1 MSKKYASLN
10 TLSIFLDNLRKLFAT
25 KIEVDEKSKVQIVT
39 EKDTENTEEH
49 IPTLKIYK
57 LTQEQY
63 NEKLA
68 SGNINKDALYLTP
81 EEINYTMAEIDEMMA
96 GKSNTDHTHSID
108 SIDNLQSVLNSK
120 VPINRTINGKS
131 LSNNINLSASDV
143 GAASTSHNHNNEYYT
158 EVEIDNKLANKS
170 NIGHNHDTDYE
181 KKGAISNHNV
191 SNSAHNDIR
200 LLIQELTTDLNNFL
214 DVDDTTKDQLSELIA
229 LIQANANDIETI
241 TSGKVN
247 VSDIINNLTTNV
259 ANKPLSAAQGV
270 EIKLLIDT
278 LDSALDTHDGN
289 TTKHVTSTERT
300 NWNAAKTHADSAH
313 APSNAEKNQNAFS
326 NVKVGSTTIAAD
338 TTTDTLTLE
347 GSNVTITP
355 DATND
360 KVMIAVADAT
370 TSGKGIVQLTNST
383 SSTST
388 TTAATP
394 NSVKSAYDLA
404 NQAKTAA
411 VNAQTTAD
419 SKANASHNHSASDI
433 TSGTLAIARGGTGAS
448 DVATARAN
456 LGLEDSVLLKTVAAV
471 LPVNKNWHKVCY
483 GGGKFVA
490 IATSGEI
497 AYSENGVA
505 WSKATLPTSGVWRG
519 IAYGN
524 GKFVVVAYN
533 NTIAMHST
541 DGINWTVSALPVSEQ
556 WYDLIFGNGK
566 FVAIS
571 FNSGNENS
579 VACSADGID
588 WTISALPTIYMQAIT
603 YGNGK
608 FVAVAY
614 DNSIGAYSINGIDWI
629 ATEMPTSADWSD
641 VVYGNGRFVA
651 VTKSNSIAAYSDDGI
666 NWSQVTLPTSA
677 KWGTLSYGNGTFVT
691 VAYDSTIAAYST
703 DGISWTQTPMP
714 ISKNWNGVA
723 YGNGRFVAVV
733 YGDTTIALSDNGI
746 NWSTSGQVLQD
757 INSTDITRTVKESL
771 GISEEK
777 VIPQIQIV
785 TWEEND

>member
-143 GAASTSHNHNNEYYT
+143 GAASTSHNHNDEYYT

-278 LDSALDTHDGN
+278 LQEELDGHTHASSDIDGLDTVLANKVNLDTFETVSESKSDKLHIHPYGVCTSGEGWTTKIVTVENFSLEEGVRVVVKFENANTASSPKLNINDTGAIPIMRYGSTAVGGSPMVNSWVAGAVVAFTYDGTNWVQDYWYN
-289 TTKHVTSTERT
+289 TTYT
-300 NWNAAKTHADSAH
+300 NESLGQGCGTCYTT
-313 APSNAEKNQNAFS
+313 
-326 NVKVGSTTIAAD
+326 GSTTEKIVDIYRYTKTTGGVVSVKFTYSVSNSATMNINSNGAAPIYYR
-338 TTTDTLTLE
+338 
-347 GSNVTITP
+347 GSAI
-355 DATND
+355 TND
-360 KVMIAVADAT
+360 II
-370 TSGKGIVQLTNST
+370 KG
-383 SSTST
+383 
-388 TTAATP
+388 
-394 NSVKSAYDLA
+394 
-404 NQAKTAA
+404 
-411 VNAQTTAD
+411 
-419 SKANASHNHSASDI
+419 
-433 TSGTLAIARGGTGAS
+433 G
-448 DVATARAN
+448 DVATFIYDGSRYHLISIDRWHEDIAGLQLNDSKVRQVLASAN
-456 LGLEDSVLLKTVAAV
+456 SNYPLLLGNYFQNETTTGYTYFD
-471 LPVNKNWHKVCY
+471 
-483 GGGKFVA
+483 
-490 IATSGEI
+490 
-497 AYSENGVA
+497 
-505 WSKATLPTSGVWRG
+505 SGV
-519 IAYGN
+519 YLN
-524 GKFVVVAYN
+524 PSN
-533 NTIAMHST
+533 NTIHADI
-541 DGINWTVSALPVSEQ
+541 DGN
-556 WYDLIFGNGK
+556 
-566 FVAIS
+566 
-571 FNSGNENS
+571 
-579 VACSADGID
+579 
-588 WTISALPTIYMQAIT
+588 
-603 YGNGK
+603 
-608 FVAVAY
+608 AVGLK
-614 DNSIGAYSINGIDWI
+614 NLI
-629 ATEMPTSADWSD
+629 ATINELNYMSGVTSSVQNQID
-641 VVYGNGRFVA
+641 
-651 VTKSNSIAAYSDDGI
+651 TK
-666 NWSQVTLPTSA
+666 
-677 KWGTLSYGNGTFVT
+677 
-691 VAYDSTIAAYST
+691 
-703 DGISWTQTPMP
+703 
-714 ISKNWNGVA
+714 
-723 YGNGRFVAVV
+723 
-733 YGDTTIALSDNGI
+733 
-746 NWSTSGQVLQD
+746 
-757 INSTDITRTVKESL
+757 
-771 GISEEK
+771 
-777 VIPQIQIV
+777 IQMI